1 MDSII
6 STGKTPAPQDFGQ
19 IFNLVGGYR
28 ISQALYIAVELGIP
42 GLLSSGPRHSDD
54 LAAKTKTHAPTLY
67 RILRFLAGAG
77 LFNEIG
83 PREFELT
90 QLGSALRADIP
101 GSICPAVRLW
111 LSESHWLPW
120 GHLLHCVRTG
130 QHAFSHAHGMGVF
143 DYLGKNADLSAVFNA
158 TMTTGSTRVGSAI
171 VKHYDFSGI
180 RKIVDVGGGHG
191 FILATVLASNATM
204 RGVLYDLPHVVA
216 GAGQIIH
223 DAAVKERCEI
233 VGGSFFDSIP
243 SGADAYVLKQVI
255 HDWDDEQS
263 LTILRNCRAAMPTN
277 GKILLVERRIEQ
289 DHREA
294 MRVLHIDMEMLVNV
308 SGMERTDAEYRS
320 LFERAGFRLA
330 KIVPLMDDA
339 GFSLFEAVLSD

>member
-6 STGKTPAPQDFGQ
+6 STGKTPTPQDFGQ

-216 GAGQIIH
+216 LHDCVHDEPPLGIGGAHQSCANH
-223 DAAVKERCEI
+223 VAHAARSSVA
-233 VGGSFFDSIP
+233 
-243 SGADAYVLKQVI
+243 ADDVLRPQQALPRLGC
-255 HDWDDEQS
+255 DFQS
-263 LTILRNCRAAMPTN
+263 DFACVLFES
-277 GKILLVERRIEQ
+277 VEPVLEENPNV
-289 DHREA
+289 REA
-294 MRVLHIDMEMLVNV
+294 RETLQQSPFEFGLIEG
-308 SGMERTDAEYRS
+308 SERGMS
-320 LFERAGFRLA
+320 
-330 KIVPLMDDA
+330 V
-339 GFSLFEAVLSD
+339 